1 MQTLHCQ
8 YLQTLNKCEE
18 NVIGFPRIL
27 FNSNYYAP
35 HFLEP
40 EFDLVKNIKRND
52 YDRRYEISYGRGEGD
67 GRMKICREAD
77 VSPPRVAS
85 WPENMTIWAF
95 ACREAD
101 VRPLRT
107 ASRHE

>member
-1 MQTLHCQ
+1 M
-8 YLQTLNKCEE
+8 
-18 NVIGFPRIL
+18 
-27 FNSNYYAP
+27 P

-67 GRMKICREAD
+67 GRMKICREA
-77 VSPPRVAS
+77 
-85 WPENMTIWAF
+85 E
-95 ACREAD
+95 